1 MVDNRSAGVLG
12 VGGGIN
18 FKSGDISG
26 TAAKTS
32 DDRASQGTE
41 YFMQEGEE
49 QQDGKNQPFVDRSMQ
64 LRASLNSLAL
74 LNVVSVLRNQ
84 NKRKNLLLED
94 EDVEE
99 KLNINTIKRQPDFTI
114 GCFFILFIV
123 YLYSFFTLFYPNIL
137 TSDFA

>member
-1 MVDNRSAGVLG
+1 MVDNRTFGPLG
-12 VGGGIN
+12 LSNGLN

-49 QQDGKNQPFVDRSMQ
+49 NNPQHEHFVDRSMQ

-74 LNVVSVLRNQ
+74 LNVVSVLQ
-84 NKRKNLLLED
+84 NKRRNILLED
-94 EDVEE
+94 EDYSEKIRTNRVQKIENNNKQNKENKEE
-99 KLNINTIKRQPDFTI
+99 K
-114 GCFFILFIV
+114 
-123 YLYSFFTLFYPNIL
+123 
-137 TSDFA
+137 

>member
-1 MVDNRSAGVLG
+1 MVDNRSAGILG
-12 VGGGIN
+12 TPGGIN

-49 QQDGKNQPFVDRSMQ
+49 NNPQHEHFVDRSMQ

-74 LNVVSVLRNQ
+74 LNVVSVLQ
-84 NKRKNLLLED
+84 NKRRNILLED
-94 EDVEE
+94 EDYSEKIRTNRVQKIENKKKENREE
-99 KLNINTIKRQPDFTI
+99 K
-114 GCFFILFIV
+114 
-123 YLYSFFTLFYPNIL
+123 
-137 TSDFA
+137 

>member
-12 VGGGIN
+12 IGGGIN

-41 YFMQEGEE
+41 YFLQEGEQAVQNE
-49 QQDGKNQPFVDRSMQ
+49 QFVDRSMQ

-74 LNVVSVLRNQ
+74 LNVVSVIQNQ
-84 NKRKNLLLED
+84 NKKKNILLDD
-94 EDVEE
+94 EDMEE
-99 KLNINTIKRQPDFTI
+99 KINSKRVEKIEEEDKDNKK
-114 GCFFILFIV
+114 
-123 YLYSFFTLFYPNIL
+123 S
-137 TSDFA
+137 SDN

>member
-1 MVDNRSAGVLG
+1 MVDNRSAGILG
-12 VGGGIN
+12 IGGGIN

-49 QQDGKNQPFVDRSMQ
+49 QQNQKGSFVDRSME

-74 LNVVSVLRNQ
+74 LNVVSVLR
-84 NKRKNLLLED
+84 K
-94 EDVEE
+94 
-99 KLNINTIKRQPDFTI
+99 I
-114 GCFFILFIV
+114 
-123 YLYSFFTLFYPNIL
+123 YP
-137 TSDFA
+137 

>member
-12 VGGGIN
+12 IGGGIN

-41 YFMQEGEE
+41 YFLQEGEE
-49 QQDGKNQPFVDRSMQ
+49 QQQQNDGFVDRSMQ

-74 LNVVSVLRNQ
+74 LNVVSVLRNKKKSILFTETKQ
-84 NKRKNLLLED
+84 KPSQKVKRVEKIKDL
-94 EDVEE
+94 EE
-99 KLNINTIKRQPDFTI
+99 KEDNNK
-114 GCFFILFIV
+114 
-123 YLYSFFTLFYPNIL
+123 NE
-137 TSDFA
+137 

>member
-1 MVDNRSAGVLG
+1 MVDNRSAGILG

-41 YFMQEGEE
+41 YFMMEGED
-49 QQDGKNQPFVDRSMQ
+49 QQYGQQPFEDRSMQ

-74 LNVVSVLRNQ
+74 LNVVSVLRNK
-84 NKRKNLLLED
+84 KRKIILED
-94 EDVEE
+94 EKSEANSEKRVEKVNSE
-99 KLNINTIKRQPDFTI
+99 NKKQENNENK
-114 GCFFILFIV
+114 
-123 YLYSFFTLFYPNIL
+123 
-137 TSDFA
+137 

>member
-1 MVDNRSAGVLG
+1 MVDNRSAGILG

-26 TAAKTS
+26 TAAKTA

-49 QQDGKNQPFVDRSMQ
+49 QQNSQNESFVDRSME

-74 LNVVSVLRNQ
+74 LNVVSVLS
-84 NKRKNLLLED
+84 NKRRNILLEEEDSEND
-94 EDVEE
+94 EHPKVEKINKEE
-99 KLNINTIKRQPDFTI
+99 KNKN
-114 GCFFILFIV
+114 
-123 YLYSFFTLFYPNIL
+123 SN
-137 TSDFA
+137 SN

>member
-12 VGGGIN
+12 IAGGIN

-41 YFMQEGEE
+41 YFMQESEE
-49 QQDGKNQPFVDRSMQ
+49 QQGFNQPYVDRSMQ

-74 LNVVSVLRNQ
+74 LNVVSVLQNQ
-84 NKRKNLLLED
+84 RKNLLLDGED
-94 EDVEE
+94 MTEKIRTKKVER
-99 KLNINTIKRQPDFTI
+99 IKENNKEQ
-114 GCFFILFIV
+114 
-123 YLYSFFTLFYPNIL
+123 NQ
-137 TSDFA
+137 

>member
-26 TAAKTS
+26 TAAKTA

-41 YFMQEGEE
+41 YFLQEGEE
-49 QQDGKNQPFVDRSMQ
+49 QKQNEGFVDRSMQ

-74 LNVVSVLRNQ
+74 LNVVSVLRN
-84 NKRKNLLLED
+84 KRKSVLFEENKEKKKSLPKAKR
-94 EDVEE
+94 VEKIETNQE
-99 KLNINTIKRQPDFTI
+99 KEEQKENKEK
-114 GCFFILFIV
+114 
-123 YLYSFFTLFYPNIL
+123 
-137 TSDFA
+137 

>member
-1 MVDNRSAGVLG
+1 VVDNRSAGALG
-12 VGGGIN
+12 IGGGIN

-74 LNVVSVLRNQ
+74 LNVVSVLQNQ
-84 NKRKNLLLED
+84 SKRRNLLLED
-94 EDVEE
+94 EDYEE
-99 KLNINTIKRQPDFTI
+99 KIKSKKVEKVEDK
-114 GCFFILFIV
+114 
-123 YLYSFFTLFYPNIL
+123 NEEKKK
-137 TSDFA
+137 

>member
-1 MVDNRSAGVLG
+1 MVDNRSAGILG

-41 YFMQEGEE
+41 YFMMEGED
-49 QQDGKNQPFVDRSMQ
+49 QQYGQQPFEDRSMQ

-74 LNVVSVLRNQ
+74 LNVVSVLRNK
-84 NKRKNLLLED
+84 KRKIILED
-94 EDVEE
+94 EKSDANKEKRVEKVNSE
-99 KLNINTIKRQPDFTI
+99 NNKQESEENK
-114 GCFFILFIV
+114 
-123 YLYSFFTLFYPNIL
+123 
-137 TSDFA
+137 

>member
-1 MVDNRSAGVLG
+1 MVDNRSAGILG
-12 VGGGIN
+12 IGGGIN

-49 QQDGKNQPFVDRSMQ
+49 QQDGRHGFVDRSMQ

-74 LNVVSVLRNQ
+74 LNVVSVLQ
-84 NKRKNLLLED
+84 NKRRNPLLDD
-94 EDVEE
+94 EDYAEKIKSSSTKRVQAIEQEE
-99 KLNINTIKRQPDFTI
+99 QENNDK
-114 GCFFILFIV
+114 
-123 YLYSFFTLFYPNIL
+123 
-137 TSDFA
+137 